1 MKISPPTVPVTVMM
15 TPAAAAAATP
25 CRPRMSTAAAAPAPG
40 PAGSCPSPTTAMP
53 INGSHQGS
61 PSGAISVNEAKR
73 GERRLHREDG
83 KFGGDQC
90 RHLRA
95 DLRGG
100 PAQGADPRH
109 DTELTVDHAAQHLH
123 ARRAIRRRAPPLPES
138 GLRNRRSPRW
148 VRAGGRALPS
158 ASPTRTPPARAGSLG
173 GPAASPRGSGDEVRY
188 GRGAHAY
195 RSEVLGARFVP
206 RALGKVGP
214 WWIPSSW
221 RCRPCAMHVAT
232 L

>member
-1 MKISPPTVPVTVMM
+1 VIGTRSRRP
-15 TPAAAAAATP
+15 TPAHQSSAPGAGAATS
-25 CRPRMSTAAAAPAPG
+25 RPVADVARNW
-40 PAGSCPSPTTAMP
+40 CLPS
-53 INGSHQGS
+53 S
-61 PSGAISVNEAKR
+61 PSGLRKLR
-73 GERRLHREDG
+73 ERLPRRHRSS
-83 KFGGDQC
+83 
-90 RHLRA
+90 
-95 DLRGG
+95 
-100 PAQGADPRH
+100 
-109 DTELTVDHAAQHLH
+109 
-123 ARRAIRRRAPPLPES
+123 RRAPPLPES

-188 GRGAHAY
+188 GEGAHAY